1 MPSLVSVSD
10 AQIKKRIVELMST
23 IRVRLRQQRINIVV
37 GKERVSSAIDNR
49 RMAMAS
55 LVEMIQNRG
64 CDITPGRFSD
74 IFLARPQHVVN
85 ARVDELITTFE
96 VILEANPPVMSA
108 VELLELCNLTRLPI
122 GDVSRFAK
130 YFSNEDWRKALQ
142 YYDIVPFRI
151 HEDGVLLD
159 RDSYVNDVVNVIMTA
174 WRRQVHDVPQHVVIS
189 GPSGIGKSAVAM
201 MAARRIEPLYAHQV
215 FVVTVPPHLNHVD
228 DVYRAIGLT
237 SGMQLLGNETWLMRL
252 RTADR
257 IKNAVILLDDL
268 NGNDKITPEHILYH
282 LFQQLPNLH
291 VIVTTQVAGL
301 AHAFHQVHEIALPP
315 LDEAQAHKL
324 FWHVYR
330 NADGGDISPEKVNA
344 LVTLTHGYPMH
355 IVAVANS
362 AVAGVEVGTGDMYR
376 SLTNSFSALSQQLL
390 RVMMMVRH
398 PLSEQFWHLLGD
410 YLNVHNPVIIKS
422 QLSLLERRQIITNRR
437 GEGYLVHDAM
447 RLSLLSSMS
456 DTEQQQMLGEISR
469 LLTNALHAVEI
480 EGDVFARQLT
490 TFDVLAAYDL
500 LRQMYDLEL
509 YDWATNLV
517 VHWRIVWIRHGL
529 SAELCT
535 IANQLLRVIG
545 EQHPAYGDVLF
556 AIGSFYGHRGIVDS
570 TIRYLNQ
577 AMTRAERVQQSQLWA
592 MSALECGLHGLQT
605 IGWQESER
613 LILRA
618 LSEFEILR
626 LAGWSARC
634 YDTLSYIYLIAGQP
648 NQSVKMSD
656 EALKIYGYKSV
667 SFGAADAHANR
678 GLIFMVIGDYEMA
691 RNELF
696 MADGMYS
703 KLKAPSS
710 NAAVH
715 LRMAAVFALNNQPSD
730 ARHYIT
736 KAFKV
741 LERIGGLNDLLYIVD
756 VFAAISLAEGDG
768 VTAVR
773 LATACTMVRDQHG
786 LVRGEA
792 LDGIVRRLM
801 TYADMLAGD
810 ERVPPAPANLADLIM
825 LVRSKLLTSQS
836 NA

>member
-1 MPSLVSVSD
+1 MPSLVSLTD
-10 AQIKKRIVELMST
+10 AQIKKRIIELMST
-23 IRVRLRQQRINIVV
+23 IRVRLRQQKINIVV
-37 GKERVSSAIDNR
+37 GKESLSAAASTR
-49 RMAMAS
+49 RAAMAS
-55 LVEMIQNRG
+55 LVEMIQERG
-64 CDITPGRFSD
+64 CEITPGRFSD
-74 IFLARPQHVVN
+74 IFLARPHHVVN
-85 ARVDELITTFE
+85 ARVEELITTFE
-96 VILEANPPVMSA
+96 VILEVDPSVMSA
-108 VELLELCNLTRLPI
+108 VELLELCNLTRLPL

-130 YFSNEDWRKALQ
+130 YFSSDEWRKALQ
-142 YYDIVPFRI
+142 QYDIVPFRI
-151 HEDGVLLD
+151 HEDGILLD
-159 RDSYVNDVVNVIMTA
+159 RDAYVDDVVNVIMTA

-201 MAARRIEPLYAHQV
+201 MAARRIEPVYDHQV
-215 FVVTVPPHLNHVD
+215 FVVTVPPHLSHVEE
-228 DVYRAIGLT
+228 VYSAIGLT

-301 AHAFHQVHEIALPP
+301 AHAFNHVHEIVLPP
-315 LDEAQAHKL
+315 LDDAQAHKL

-330 NADGGDISPEKVNA
+330 NADGGDISPDKVNA
-344 LVTLTHGYPMH
+344 LLGRTYGYPMH
-355 IVAVANS
+355 IVAAANS
-362 AVAGVEVGTGDMYR
+362 AVAGVEVDGDMYR
-376 SLTNSFSALSQQLL
+376 GLINSLPDLAQQLL
-390 RVMMMVRH
+390 RIMVMVRH
-398 PLSEQFWHLLGD
+398 PLSEQYWHLLDD
-410 YLNVHNPVIIKS
+410 YLKVRNPVIIKS
-422 QLSLLERRQIITNRR
+422 QLSFLERRQIIINRR
-437 GEGYLVHDAM
+437 SEGYLVHDAM

-456 DTEQQQMLGEISR
+456 DADQHQILGEISR
-469 LLTNALHAVEI
+469 LLVKALDVIEI

-490 TFDVLAAYDL
+490 TFDVLATYDL
-500 LRQMYDLEL
+500 LRQMYDFGL

-545 EQHPAYGDVLF
+545 ELHPAYGDLLF
-556 AIGSFYGHRGIVDS
+556 SIGSFYGHRGIVDS
-570 TIRYLNQ
+570 TMRFLNQ
-577 AMTRAERVQQSQLWA
+577 AMMRAERMQQSQLWA
-592 MSALECGLHGLQT
+592 LAALECGLHGLQA

-618 LSEFEILR
+618 LSEFEILG
-626 LAGWSARC
+626 LSGWSARC

-715 LRMAAVFALNNQPSD
+715 LRMAAVFALNNQPND

-773 LATACTMVRDQHG
+773 LASACTVVRDQYG

-825 LVRSKLLTSQS
+825 LVRSKLLTAQS
-836 NA
+836 TP

>member
-1 MPSLVSVSD
+1 MPSLVSLTD
-10 AQIKKRIVELMST
+10 AQIKKRIIELMST
-23 IRVRLRQQRINIVV
+23 IRVRLRQQKINIVV
-37 GKERVSSAIDNR
+37 GKESLSAAANTRRV
-49 RMAMAS
+49 AMAS
-55 LVEMIQNRG
+55 LVEMIQERG
-64 CDITPGRFSD
+64 CEITPGRFSD
-74 IFLARPQHVVN
+74 IFLARPHHVVN
-85 ARVDELITTFE
+85 ARVEELITTFE
-96 VILEANPPVMSA
+96 VILEVDPSVMSA
-108 VELLELCNLTRLPI
+108 VELLELCNLTRLPL

-130 YFSNEDWRKALQ
+130 YFSSEEWRKALQ
-142 YYDIVPFRI
+142 QYDIVPFRI
-151 HEDGVLLD
+151 HEDGILLD
-159 RDSYVNDVVNVIMTA
+159 RDAYVDDVVNVIMTA

-201 MAARRIEPLYAHQV
+201 MAARRIEPVYDHQV
-215 FVVTVPPHLNHVD
+215 FVVTVPPHLSHVEE
-228 DVYRAIGLT
+228 VYGAIGLT

-301 AHAFHQVHEIALPP
+301 AHAFNHVHEIVLPP
-315 LDEAQAHKL
+315 LDDAQAHKL

-330 NADGGDISPEKVNA
+330 NADGGDISPDKVNA
-344 LVTLTHGYPMH
+344 LLGRTYGYPMH
-355 IVAVANS
+355 IVAAANS
-362 AVAGVEVGTGDMYR
+362 AVAGVEVDGDMYR
-376 SLTNSFSALSQQLL
+376 GLINSLPDLAQQLL
-390 RVMMMVRH
+390 RIMVMVRH
-398 PLSEQFWHLLGD
+398 PLSEQYWHLLDD
-410 YLNVHNPVIIKS
+410 YLKVRNPVIIKS
-422 QLSLLERRQIITNRR
+422 QLSFLERRQIIINRR

-456 DTEQQQMLGEISR
+456 DADQHQILGEISR
-469 LLTNALHAVEI
+469 LLVKALDVIEI

-490 TFDVLAAYDL
+490 TFDVLATYDL
-500 LRQMYDLEL
+500 LRQMYDLGL

-545 EQHPAYGDVLF
+545 ELHPAYGDLLF
-556 AIGSFYGHRGIVDS
+556 SIGSFYGHRGIVDS
-570 TIRYLNQ
+570 TIRFLNQ
-577 AMTRAERVQQSQLWA
+577 AMMRAERMQQSQLWA
-592 MSALECGLHGLQT
+592 LAALECGLHGLQA

-618 LSEFEILR
+618 LSEFEILG
-626 LAGWSARC
+626 LSGWSARC

-715 LRMAAVFALNNQPSD
+715 LRMAAVFALNNQPND

-773 LATACTMVRDQHG
+773 LASACTVVRDQHG

-836 NA
+836 NH

>member
-1 MPSLVSVSD
+1 MPSLVSLSD
-10 AQIKKRIVELMST
+10 AQIKKRIVELMSS
-23 IRVRLRQQRINIVV
+23 IRVRLRQQKINIVV
-37 GKERVSSAIDNR
+37 GKESASVAAQNR
-49 RMAMAS
+49 RVAMAS
-55 LVEMIQNRG
+55 LVDMIRDRG

-74 IFLARPQHVVN
+74 IFLARPHHVVN
-85 ARVDELITTFE
+85 ARVEELITTFE
-96 VILEANPPVMSA
+96 VILEVTPPVMTAS
-108 VELLELCNLTRLPI
+108 ELLELCNLTRLPL
-122 GDVSRFAK
+122 GDMSRFAK
-130 YFSNEDWRKALQ
+130 YFSSEDWRKALQ
-142 YYDIVPFRI
+142 KYDIVPFRI
-151 HEDGVLLD
+151 HEDGILLE
-159 RDSYVNDVVNVIMTA
+159 REAYVDDVVNIIMTA

-201 MAARRIEPLYAHQV
+201 MAARRIEPLYDHQV
-215 FVVTVPPHLNHVD
+215 FVVTVPPHLSHVD

-237 SGMQLLGNETWLMRL
+237 SGMHLLGNETWLMRL

-282 LFQQLPNLH
+282 IFQQLPNLH

-301 AHAFHQVHEIALPP
+301 AHAFNHIHEVSLPP
-315 LDEAQAHKL
+315 LDGVQAHKL

-330 NADGGDISPEKVNA
+330 NADGGDISPEKVDELLA
-344 LVTLTHGYPMH
+344 LTHGHPMH

-362 AVAGVEVGTGDMYR
+362 VVAGVDVYSVDLYR
-376 SLTNSFSALSQQLL
+376 GLINSLSDLAQQLV
-390 RVMMMVRH
+390 RIMVMVRH

-410 YLNVHNPVIIKS
+410 YLKVHNPVIIKS

-437 GEGYLVHDAM
+437 GEGYLVHDTM
-447 RLSLLSSMS
+447 RVSLLSSMS
-456 DTEQQQMLGEISR
+456 DTEQQSMLGEISR
-469 LLTNALHAVEI
+469 LLTNALHAIEI
-480 EGDVFARQLT
+480 EGDVFARQMT
-490 TFDVLAAYDL
+490 TFDVLATYDL

-509 YDWATNLV
+509 YDWATNLAV
-517 VHWRIVWIRHGL
+517 QWRIVWIRHGL

-535 IANQLLRVIG
+535 ISNQLLRVIG
-545 EQHPAYGDVLF
+545 EHHPAYGDLLF

-570 TIRYLNQ
+570 TIRFLNQ
-577 AMTRAERVQQSQLWA
+577 AMTRAERMQQSHLWA
-592 MSALECGLHGLQT
+592 MSALECGLHGLQA

-618 LSEFEILR
+618 MSEFEILG
-626 LAGWSARC
+626 LSVWSARC
-634 YDTLSYIYLIAGQP
+634 YDTLAYIYLIAGQP
-648 NQSVKMSD
+648 NQSIKMSD
-656 EALKIYGYKSV
+656 ESLKIYGYKSV

-678 GLIFMVIGDYEMA
+678 GLIYMVIGDYEMA

-696 MADGMYS
+696 LADGMYS

-715 LRMAAVFALNNQPSD
+715 LRMAATFALNNQPND
-730 ARHYIT
+730 ARYYIT

-756 VFAAISLAEGDG
+756 VFAAICLAEDDG

-792 LDGIVRRLM
+792 LDDIVRRLM

-810 ERVPPAPANLADLIM
+810 ERIPPAPANLADLIM
-825 LVRSKLLTSQS
+825 LVRSKLLTSNQ
-836 NA
+836 

>member
-1 MPSLVSVSD
+1 MPSLVGLSD

-23 IRVRLRQQRINIVV
+23 IRVRLRQQKINIVV
-37 GKERVSSAIDNR
+37 GKESINNAIHTK

-55 LVEMIQNRG
+55 LVEMIQERG

-74 IFLARPQHVVN
+74 IFLARPQHTVN
-85 ARVDELITTFE
+85 ARVEELIITFE
-96 VILEANPPVMSA
+96 VILEVSPPVMSA
-108 VELLELCNLTRLPI
+108 NELLELCNLTRLPI

-130 YFSNEDWRKALQ
+130 YFSGEDWRKALQ
-142 YYDIVPFRI
+142 QYDIVPFRI
-151 HEDGVLLD
+151 NEDGMLLD
-159 RDSYVNDVVNVIMTA
+159 RDTYVNDVVNVIMTA
-174 WRRQVHDVPQHVVIS
+174 WRRQVHDVPLHVVIS

-201 MAARRIEPLYAHQV
+201 MAARRIEPLYDHQV
-215 FVVTVPPHLNHVD
+215 FVVTVPPHLSHVD

-257 IKNAVILLDDL
+257 IKNAVIILDDL
-268 NGNDKITPEHILYH
+268 NGNDKVTPEHVLYH
-282 LFQQLPNLH
+282 VFQQLPNLH
-291 VIVTTQVAGL
+291 VIATTQVAGL
-301 AHAFHQVHEIALPP
+301 SHAFNQVHEIALPP
-315 LDEAQAHKL
+315 LDDTQTRKL

-330 NADGGDISPEKVNA
+330 NADGGDISPEKVNSLIA
-344 LVTLTHGYPMH
+344 LTHGYPMH
-355 IVAVANS
+355 IVVAANS
-362 AVAGVEVGTGDMYR
+362 AVAGVEVGSGDMYR
-376 SLTNSFSALSQQLL
+376 GLTNSLSELAQQLL
-390 RVMMMVRH
+390 RVMVMVRH
-398 PLSEQFWHLLGD
+398 PLSEQFWLLLGD
-410 YLNVHNPVIIKS
+410 YLKVHNPVIIKS
-422 QLSLLERRQIITNRR
+422 QLSLLERRQIISNRR
-437 GEGYLVHDAM
+437 GEGYVVHDAM
-447 RLSLLSSMS
+447 RISLLSRMG
-456 DTEQQQMLGEISR
+456 DAVQKHMLSEISR
-469 LLTNALHAVEI
+469 LLTKSLHAI
-480 EGDVFARQLT
+480 DTEGDVFARQLT
-490 TFDVLAAYDL
+490 TFDVLATFDL
-500 LRQMYDLEL
+500 LRQMYECEL
-509 YDWATNLV
+509 YDCATDLV

-545 EQHPAYGDVLF
+545 DKHPMYGDVLF

-570 TIRYLNQ
+570 TIRFLNQ
-577 AMTRAERVQQSQLWA
+577 AMTRAERMQQSQLWA
-592 MSALECGLHGLQT
+592 MSALECGLHGLQA
-605 IGWQESER
+605 IDWQEAER
-613 LILRA
+613 LLLRA
-618 LSEFEILR
+618 LSEFEILG
-626 LAGWSARC
+626 LPGWSARS
-634 YDTLSYIYLIAGQP
+634 YDTLAYVYLVAGQP

-696 MADGMYS
+696 MADSMYS

-715 LRMAAVFALNNQPSD
+715 LRMAAVFALSNQPSD

-741 LERIGGLNDLLYIVD
+741 LERLGGLNDLLYIVD
-756 VFAAISLAEGDG
+756 VFSAISLAEGDG

-773 LATACTMVRDQHG
+773 LVTACSVVREQYG

-810 ERVPPAPANLADLIM
+810 ERIPPAPTNLADLIM
-825 LVRSKLLTSQS
+825 LVRSKLLTAQS
-836 NA
+836 TA

>member
-1 MPSLVSVSD
+1 MPSLVSITD
-10 AQIKKRIVELMST
+10 AQIKKRIIELMST
-23 IRVRLRQQRINIVV
+23 IRVRLRQQKINIVV
-37 GKERVSSAIDNR
+37 GKESLSAAASTR
-49 RMAMAS
+49 RAAMAS
-55 LVEMIQNRG
+55 LVEMIQERG
-64 CDITPGRFSD
+64 CEITPGRFSD
-74 IFLARPQHVVN
+74 IFLARPHHVVN
-85 ARVDELITTFE
+85 ARVEELITTFE
-96 VILEANPPVMSA
+96 VILEVDPSVMSA
-108 VELLELCNLTRLPI
+108 VELLELCNLTRLPL

-130 YFSNEDWRKALQ
+130 YFSSEEWRKALQ
-142 YYDIVPFRI
+142 QYDIVPFRI
-151 HEDGVLLD
+151 HEDGILLD
-159 RDSYVNDVVNVIMTA
+159 RDAYVDDVVNVIMTA

-201 MAARRIEPLYAHQV
+201 MAARRIEPVYDHQV
-215 FVVTVPPHLNHVD
+215 FVVTVPPHLSHVEE
-228 DVYRAIGLT
+228 VYSAIGLT

-301 AHAFHQVHEIALPP
+301 AHAFNHVHEIVLPP
-315 LDEAQAHKL
+315 LDDAQAHKL

-330 NADGGDISPEKVNA
+330 NADGGDISPDKVNA
-344 LVTLTHGYPMH
+344 LLGRTYGYPMH
-355 IVAVANS
+355 IVAAANS
-362 AVAGVEVGTGDMYR
+362 AVAGVEVDGDMYR
-376 SLTNSFSALSQQLL
+376 GLINSLPDLAQQLL
-390 RVMMMVRH
+390 RIMVMVRH
-398 PLSEQFWHLLGD
+398 PLSEQYWHLLDD
-410 YLNVHNPVIIKS
+410 YLKVRNPVIIKS
-422 QLSLLERRQIITNRR
+422 QLSFLERRQIIINRR
-437 GEGYLVHDAM
+437 SEGYLVHDAM

-456 DTEQQQMLGEISR
+456 DADQHQILGEISR
-469 LLTNALHAVEI
+469 LLVKALDVIEI

-490 TFDVLAAYDL
+490 TFDVLATYDL
-500 LRQMYDLEL
+500 LRQMYDFGL

-545 EQHPAYGDVLF
+545 ELHPAYGDLLF
-556 AIGSFYGHRGIVDS
+556 SIGSFYGHRGIVDS
-570 TIRYLNQ
+570 TIRFLNQ
-577 AMTRAERVQQSQLWA
+577 AMMRAERMQQSQLWA
-592 MSALECGLHGLQT
+592 LAALECGLHGLQA

-618 LSEFEILR
+618 LSEFEILG
-626 LAGWSARC
+626 LSGWSARC

-715 LRMAAVFALNNQPSD
+715 LRMAAVFALNNQPND

-773 LATACTMVRDQHG
+773 LASACTVVRDQHG

-825 LVRSKLLTSQS
+825 LVRSKLLTAQS
-836 NA
+836 TP

>member
-1 MPSLVSVSD
+1 MPSLVNVSD
-10 AQIKKRIVELMST
+10 AQIKRRIIELMST
-23 IRVRLRQQRINIVV
+23 IRVRLRQQKINIVV
-37 GKERVSSAIDNR
+37 GKESLSVAANNR
-49 RMAMAS
+49 RAAMTS
-55 LVEMIQNRG
+55 LVDMIQERG
-64 CDITPGRFSD
+64 CEITPGRFSD
-74 IFLARPQHVVN
+74 IFLARPHHVVN
-85 ARVDELITTFE
+85 ARVEELVTTFE
-96 VILEANPPVMSA
+96 VILEVNPSVMSA
-108 VELLELCNLTRLPI
+108 VELLELCNLTRFPI

-130 YFSNEDWRKALQ
+130 YFSSEDWRKALQ
-142 YYDIVPFRI
+142 HYDIVPFRI
-151 HEDGVLLD
+151 HEDGILLD
-159 RDSYVNDVVNVIMTA
+159 RDAYVDDVVNVIMTA

-201 MAARRIEPLYAHQV
+201 MAARRIEPIYDHQV
-215 FVVTVPPHLNHVD
+215 FVVTVPPHLSQVE
-228 DVYRAIGLT
+228 DVYGAIGLT

-301 AHAFHQVHEIALPP
+301 AHAFNHVHEIVLPP
-315 LDEAQAHKL
+315 LDDAQAHKL

-330 NADGGDISPEKVNA
+330 NADGGDISPDKVNA
-344 LVTLTHGYPMH
+344 LLGRTHGYPMH
-355 IVAVANS
+355 IVAAANS
-362 AVAGVEVGTGDMYR
+362 AVAGIDVDADMYR
-376 SLTNSFSALSQQLL
+376 GLVDSLPNLAQQLL
-390 RVMMMVRH
+390 RIMVMVRH
-398 PLSEQFWHLLGD
+398 PLSEQYWHLLDD
-410 YLNVHNPVIIKS
+410 YLKVRNPVIIKS
-422 QLSLLERRQIITNRR
+422 QLSFLERRQIIINRR
-437 GEGYLVHDAM
+437 GEGYLVHDAVRM
-447 RLSLLSSMS
+447 SLLSSMS
-456 DTEQQQMLGEISR
+456 DADQHQMLAEISR
-469 LLTNALHAVEI
+469 LLVKALDVIEI

-490 TFDVLAAYDL
+490 TFDVLATYDL
-500 LRQMYDLEL
+500 LRQMCDLAL
-509 YDWATNLV
+509 YDGAIDLV

-545 EQHPAYGDVLF
+545 ELHPAYGDLLF
-556 AIGSFYGHRGIVDS
+556 SIGSFYGHRGIVDS
-570 TIRYLNQ
+570 TIRFLNQ
-577 AMTRAERVQQSQLWA
+577 AMMRAERMQQSQLWA
-592 MSALECGLHGLQT
+592 LAALECGLHGLQA

-618 LSEFEILR
+618 LSEFEILG
-626 LAGWSARC
+626 LSGWSARC

-667 SFGAADAHANR
+667 SFGAADAHGNR

-696 MADGMYS
+696 IADGMYS
-703 KLKAPSS
+703 KLKAPSN

-773 LATACTMVRDQHG
+773 LASACTVVRDEHG

-825 LVRSKLLTSQS
+825 LVRSKLLTAQS
-836 NA
+836 TA